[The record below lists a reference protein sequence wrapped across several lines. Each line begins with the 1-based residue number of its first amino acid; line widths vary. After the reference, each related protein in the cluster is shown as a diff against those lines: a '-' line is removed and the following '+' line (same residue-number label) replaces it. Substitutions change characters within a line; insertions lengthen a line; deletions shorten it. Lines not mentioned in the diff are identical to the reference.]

1 LPSAVVERFLG
12 IRQHDRRDTAVG
24 FATLLV
30 LMAGHAIL
38 ETARDTLFLTTL
50 PAKLLP
56 WAYFLIALIALVLT
70 EFNRRL
76 VARFSRR
83 RVLAVTLLAGAAI
96 NVGFWTLSSL
106 AGSTWSLVTFY
117 VWTGLFATVAVVQFW
132 LLLGDVLDLSQA
144 KRVFAFIGAGGLIGA
159 VIGSGLAGLVL
170 MKLPAQVL
178 LVVASSLFVVASF
191 LPFLFTR
198 VRQKE
203 GVKLRVSG
211 VFGGVE
217 LARRDPYLRRLLGFV
232 LLSTLT
238 VTVVD
243 FVFKSVVA
251 AEVPR
256 AELGD
261 FFARYYGGLNLL
273 ALGVQVLAAPRLLR
287 AVGVN
292 RTLLVMPVLLVAGAV
307 GAAFSL
313 SLASVLLLRGAD
325 GALRHSVNRTGT
337 EILFLPLSSEVRERF
352 KAFADVVG
360 QRGGQALASLAILGA
375 LMLGLEVQTLA
386 ILVVVLAFGCALCVL
401 DLERYYLD
409 IFRRQL
415 KEGAIETRVEVSELD
430 LQTLEVLLSAL
441 SAEDDVEVI
450 AALDLFA
457 AYHKVHLIPALVLY
471 HPSRSVVLRAFEL
484 LEGSARRDV
493 ARLAG
498 RLLQHADHEIRAA
511 ALRYYASTDASPEMF
526 RRCIGM
532 ESPPVRATA
541 LVGAITRNLI
551 DGAEAERALRG
562 VLEGDSDEA
571 RQALALSLHLLAPER
586 YAWVAQELVARDA
599 ALAPTVAHS
608 LSVAPAEQHLP
619 ILLQLLGD
627 ARARSEARDALLK
640 LGDVALDALETA
652 MTDAHLPRGLRRH
665 LPRTISRFGGRRA
678 AAMLQR
684 FLMQE
689 GDDAIEYKI
698 LRGLGRMRASDPALP
713 VDERQLI
720 ALAGRYLRAAIQALF
735 WRQAVDFARARE
747 PRVNTPAG
755 ELLSLL
761 LFDHEGSALERVFR
775 VLHILQPTE
784 EFRMI
789 YDGLRGSDPKTRASS
804 RELLEHVVEAPLKDG
819 ILAMVDDLPLS
830 DRLRGASAFFDP
842 PGRARLAS
850 LESLV
855 GADAPKDGRSS
866 RAQTVLGETYADG
879 LRAMLEDR
887 SAVLRAVASHH
898 IAELGLDELR
908 VELAAASERSRGVL
922 RTLTDQAL
930 DLLAAARRQQATNAG

>member
-1 LPSAVVERFLG
+1 VVERILG

-30 LMAGHAIL
+30 LMAGHAVL
-38 ETARDTLFLTTL
+38 ETARDALFLATL

-56 WAYFLIALIALVLT
+56 WAYFLIALIALVLN
-70 EFNRRL
+70 EVNRRL

-83 RVLAVTLLAGAAI
+83 RVLAVTLLVGAAI

-106 AGSTWSLVTFY
+106 AGSTWSIVTFY

-132 LLLGDVLDLSQA
+132 LLLGDVLDLGQA
-144 KRVFAFIGAGGLIGA
+144 KRVFAFIGAGGLVGA
-159 VIGSGLAGLVL
+159 VVGSGLAGVVL
-170 MKLPAQVL
+170 MKLPAQML
-178 LVVASSLFVVASF
+178 LVLASLLFVVASF
-191 LPFLFTR
+191 LPFLFSR
-198 VRQKE
+198 VRRQE
-203 GVKLRVSG
+203 PARLRGSG
-211 VFGGVE
+211 MFGGVE
-217 LARRDPYLRRLLGFV
+217 LARRDPYLRRLLAFV

-261 FFARYYGGLNLL
+261 FFARYYGGLNAL
-273 ALGVQVLAAPRLLR
+273 ALLVQILAAPRLLR
-287 AVGVN
+287 SVGVN
-292 RTLLVMPVLLVAGAV
+292 RTLLVMPVLLAAGAM
-307 GAAFSL
+307 GAAFSI
-313 SLASVLLLRGAD
+313 SLAAVLLLRGAD

-337 EILFLPLSSEVRERF
+337 EILFLPLSTEVRERF
-352 KAFADVVG
+352 KTFADVVG

-375 LMLGLEVQTLA
+375 LMIGLEARTLA
-386 ILVVVLAFGCALCVL
+386 IMVVVLAFACVLCVL

-409 IFRRQL
+409 LFRRQL
-415 KEGAIETRVEVSELD
+415 KEGAIETRIEVSELD

-457 AYHKVHLIPALVLY
+457 AYHKIHLVPALVLY
-471 HPSRSVVLRAFEL
+471 HPSRSVVLHAFEL

-498 RLLQHADHEIRAA
+498 RLLQHPDHEIRAA

-526 RRCIGM
+526 RRCMAG

-541 LVGAITRNLI
+541 LVGAIARDVIN
-551 DGAEAERALRG
+551 GAEAEQSLND
-562 VLEGDSDEA
+562 VLQGDSGEA
-571 RQALALSLHLLAPER
+571 RQALALSLHLLSPER
-586 YAWVAQELVARDA
+586 YAWVASALVARDPT
-599 ALAPTVAHS
+599 LTPTVAHS
-608 LSVAPAEQHLP
+608 LMMAPAAEHLP
-619 ILLQLLGD
+619 LLLRLLDDTRG
-627 ARARSEARDALLK
+627 RNEAREALLK
-640 LGDVALDALETA
+640 LGDAALDALETA
-652 MTDAHLPRGLRRH
+652 MTDPLMPRGLRRH

-684 FLMQE
+684 FLANE
-689 GDDAIEYKI
+689 GDEAIEYKI
-698 LRGLGRMRASDPALP
+698 LRGLGRMRASDQALP
-713 VDERQLI
+713 VDKEQLI

-735 WRQAVDFARARE
+735 WRQTVDFARARE

-761 LFDHEGSALERVFR
+761 LLDHEGSALERVFR

-784 EFRMI
+784 EFRII
-789 YDGLRGSDPKTRASS
+789 YDGLRGTDSKTRASS
-804 RELLEHVVEAPLKDG
+804 RELLEHVVEAPLRDG

-830 DRLRGASAFFDP
+830 ERLRGASAFFDP
-842 PGRARLAS
+842 PGRARMAS
-850 LESLV
+850 LDSQV
-855 GADAPKDGRSS
+855 NGDPARNSASS
-866 RAQTVLGETYADG
+866 RAQAVLGETYADA
-879 LRAMLEDR
+879 LRAMLADR

-930 DLLAAARRQQATNAG
+930 DLLAAARRQQATNPG